1 MINLSVIL
9 DSIAYPEG
17 CFVAT
22 DWTPTGMTVP
32 MAVQRY
38 YITDHLGSTR
48 VVLSNTGSI
57 LEDYDYSPYG
67 EKVGQTLGGV
77 KILTTFIPGR
87 NPRTR
92 SLA

>member
-1 MINLSVIL
+1 MINLTVIL

-32 MAVQRY
+32 MAVHRY

-57 LEDYDYSPYG
+57 LEDYYSPYG

-77 KILTTFIPGR
+77 KKLTTFIPGR
-87 NPRTR
+87 NPSNR